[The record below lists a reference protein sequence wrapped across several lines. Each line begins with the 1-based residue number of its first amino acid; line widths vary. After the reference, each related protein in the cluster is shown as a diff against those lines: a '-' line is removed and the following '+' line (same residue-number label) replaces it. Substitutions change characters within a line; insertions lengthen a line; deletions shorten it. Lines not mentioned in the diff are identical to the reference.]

1 MNQTTIVYTS
11 ALCPVC
17 GMVKS
22 FLDTLEIPYQEV
34 NVDMNP
40 VAMLQ
45 LITKTRR
52 LSVPQTK
59 INGKLIS
66 GFNPEKMM
74 QALNGSLL

>member
-1 MNQTTIVYTS
+1 MKPSTIIYTS
-11 ALCPVC
+11 TLCPVC
-17 GMVKS
+17 GMVKN

-40 VAMLQ
+40 AAMLQ

-66 GFNPEKMM
+66 GFNPEKML
-74 QALNGSLL
+74 QALNQ